1 MPRDRA
7 DVHALL
13 RARLRKDVLHDLL
26 RERRAAAVL
35 VHRRRGRRGWRGG
48 GRAVGGVGGV
58 VRGAAVGGGGAGLL
72 TGFWRLVG
80 VRKEGRQRYV
90 RNVLTGPR
98 WCASVTNIASMRWK
112 YSSCMSVIG
121 RMAFALMYFLFP
133 NAFTMPVTRTYFCS
147 LCVAPLAMQDKCRV
161 AEGKNDGERRRDEGG

>member
-1 MPRDRA
+1 M
-7 DVHALL
+7 
-13 RARLRKDVLHDLL
+13 
-26 RERRAAAVL
+26 
-35 VHRRRGRRGWRGG
+35 
-48 GRAVGGVGGV
+48 
-58 VRGAAVGGGGAGLL
+58 RGAPVGGGGAGLL

-147 LCVAPLAMQDKCRV
+147 LYVARETVSGNQ
-161 AEGKNDGERRRDEGG
+161 GKER